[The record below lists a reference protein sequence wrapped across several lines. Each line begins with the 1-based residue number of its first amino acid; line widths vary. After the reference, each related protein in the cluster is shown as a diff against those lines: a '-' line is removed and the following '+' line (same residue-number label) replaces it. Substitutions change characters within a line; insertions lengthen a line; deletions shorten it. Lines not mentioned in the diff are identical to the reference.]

1 MTALRAL
8 SLGILLL
15 FLLSPILYYVN
26 SLVEKPQI
34 LVLKDVSASLDLAGG
49 AGTKRD
55 QLEGLGKT
63 AGEKFASA
71 GYELLPYEFSRGL
84 EKDPS
89 TTLLSPALAEL
100 AEKHDFSRIEGVLLL
115 SDGWLRDES
124 LESVRQL
131 GAPFYAVSDTLRP
144 TNPDLAVT
152 AVTAN
157 RHAYRGEP
165 TLLRADLNSANYSGP
180 ATVNLMLGG
189 KKVAAQ
195 TVRIQAGT
203 PQSVDF
209 TQTFAQTGFYPF
221 SIELSAPGIAERSQN
236 NNAHPGAIEVLNDRD
251 KVAVISDTPAW
262 DNKFLIDA
270 IAADNRREV
279 SHFRIT
285 GGRILSGDKPVPALP
300 ESGLA
305 ALVIVNNGGLR
316 LSGAVL
322 NQVLQS
328 HRRGV
333 GVLYQGLPVDELAGI
348 LPLKRSNITTAYQG
362 FLELTPAA
370 AAWPMLGFDASE
382 LQQIPPLDYFY
393 VTATKG
399 AEVLATA
406 NNPQRSPAIAASQVG
421 GRVIAMAFLNLW
433 KWQLQSKSGGYRQL
447 IGDSVT
453 WLANRGGSG
462 YEAIHQ
468 NSYFLGEPI
477 QIRLRAEDGIRAQRL
492 DLNPELTVRDAGGKE
507 VWRDFLT
514 NSGGEYAASLELDK
528 AGAYSFQIEDKVSG
542 EKSGGRFN
550 LANSSFESRDLDFNL
565 PLLSWLAS
573 DTGGKL
579 LTPAALETFQPLPAQ
594 PRRSE
599 QRRDI
604 PLYRKWYVL
613 SLFILAFCLELFF
626 RRRWGLL

>member
-55 QLEGLGKT
+55 QLEGLGKA

-236 NNAHPGAIEVLNDRD
+236 NNAHPGAIEVLSDRD

-362 FLELTPAA
+362 FLELAPAA

-550 LANSSFESRDLDFNL
+550 LANSSIESRDLDFNL

-604 PLYRKWYVL
+604 PLSRKWYVL

>member
-55 QLEGLGKT
+55 QLEGLGKA

-236 NNAHPGAIEVLNDRD
+236 NNAHPGAIEVLSDRD

-362 FLELTPAA
+362 FLELAPAA

-550 LANSSFESRDLDFNL
+550 LANSSIESRDLDFNL